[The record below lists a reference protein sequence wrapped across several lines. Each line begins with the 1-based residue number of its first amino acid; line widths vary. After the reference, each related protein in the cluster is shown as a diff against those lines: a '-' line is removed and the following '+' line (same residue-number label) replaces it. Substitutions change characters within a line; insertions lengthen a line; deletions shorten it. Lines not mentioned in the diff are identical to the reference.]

1 MVERTRHVR
10 RLQQLLRQ
18 YPVVAVLGA
27 RQVGKTTLAHA
38 LAAQVKRPAAF
49 FDLERGADRARLADP
64 DLALAPLRGIV
75 VLDEIHRAPEIF
87 PVLRVLA
94 DRPRVGTR
102 FLVLGSASPDLL
114 RQTSESLAGRIAYHD
129 LRGFSLDEVGVVNL
143 SRLWGR
149 GGLPR
154 SFLTSSERQRVVSQ
168 FDSGG

>member
-38 LAAQVKRPAAF
+38 LAARVKRPATF
-49 FDLERGADRARLADP
+49 FDLERRADRARLADP

-129 LRGFSLDEVGVVNL
+129 LPGFSLDEVGVANL
-143 SRLWGR
+143 
-149 GGLPR
+149 P
-154 SFLTSSERQRVVSQ
+154 
-168 FDSGG
+168 DSGAAGDSRGRS